1 MFDRLKDLKDKAT
14 DLASEHGEMIGQGLE
29 KVASVIDDKTDGK
42 YSDHLDTGVEKAKG
56 FIEGLDEKDGKSEPD
71 AVKES

>member
-14 DLASEHGEMIGQGLE
+14 DLASEHGEVIGQGLE

-42 YSDHLDTGVEKAKG
+42 YSDKLDTGVEKAKDFLG
-56 FIEGLDEKDGKSEPD
+56 GLDDKDEKDAKDS
-71 AVKES
+71 

>member
-1 MFDRLKDLKDKAT
+1 MFDRLKELKEKAT

-42 YSDHLDTGVEKAKG
+42 YSDHLDTGVEKAKD
-56 FIEGLDEKDGKSEPD
+56 FIAGLDEKDGSGEAD
-71 AVKES
+71 TVKES